1 MDSQDTESSLA
12 ILEKSKLESYVS
24 VEQPEVE
31 EQKKTY
37 YLGPI
42 SLKPDSKKE
51 VKRSVMPITVN
62 TSTKAD

>member
-31 EQKKTY
+31 E
-37 YLGPI
+37 
-42 SLKPDSKKE
+42 
-51 VKRSVMPITVN
+51 
-62 TSTKAD
+62 